1 MPVLNTIHHPE
12 NRETTVLL
20 RPKDQ
25 HRPGLAG
32 LVVFVAIY
40 FNCLLPD
47 KAEPRMLVRTSGSG
61 LIQVKSQVR
70 LVVDVILA
78 ENTGQ
83 LGQMLVAEYESEQLQ
98 IQGKTGVVTTWL
110 PVHRLLAIHTNR
122 QQPLITLDEYLGYRV
137 SGSSGPFPV
146 QRQSRHSPWHL
157 PRY

>member
-1 MPVLNTIHHPE
+1 MNTLVAVKLPHFSSLPAARPSETMYAFADIGR
-12 NRETTVLL
+12 RE
-20 RPKDQ
+20 
-25 HRPGLAG
+25 A
-32 LVVFVAIY
+32 
-40 FNCLLPD
+40 
-47 KAEPRMLVRTSGSG
+47 GSG
-61 LIQVKSQVR
+61 LIQLKSQVR

-98 IQGKTGVVTTWL
+98 IHGKTGVVTTWL
-110 PVHRLLAIHTNR
+110 PIHRLVAIHTNR